1 MKLKIYFFLFLSITS
16 FRLSAQA
23 RLVLNDDPYV
33 VMNNNVFIVLENN
46 NINAITLTGT
56 VGSTGGIVSEAE
68 NNRIR
73 WRIGT
78 NTGAYT
84 IPFADNQAEGGTK
97 IPFTFTITT
106 AGASAAGFIDFSTY
120 DGPDWDNNT
129 YRPSMVTHMG
139 QLLPPNVAN
148 HSAKAIDRFW
158 LVNAQSYSTRPSG
171 TLTFTYIDNE
181 HTASGN
187 TITEANL
194 GAQRFNNTA
203 GTWGDMLPQVAS
215 LNTTTNVLVTPA
227 ISAANMFAAWTL
239 SQTNDPLPIKLLSFT
254 AECKNGKAYLQWST
268 ASETN
273 NDFFTL
279 EKTKDGLHFDFV
291 AKIKGAGNSNTIKQ
305 YAYFDNLNNNQ
316 TVYYRLSQTDYD
328 GTTEYFDLI
337 SLNCNTSSNTPLD
350 IVSVYNAQ
358 AGNSLGV
365 FSIPNAGSYLISI
378 IDASGRLIYNNTHH
392 FVEGINQVSFQLNK
406 PSSGIYFIRLQS
418 ENEQISKK
426 FFIN

>member
-1 MKLKIYFFLFLSITS
+1 MKIYSILFFSILT
-16 FRLSAQA
+16 FCLRAQT
-23 RLVLNDDPYV
+23 RLVLNNDPYV
-33 VMNNNVFIVLENN
+33 VMNNGVFIVLENSN
-46 NINAITLTGT
+46 ANAITLTGT
-56 VGSTGGIVSEAE
+56 TPTSTGGRIVSEAE

-78 NTGAYT
+78 GSGAYI
-84 IPFADNQAEGGTK
+84 IPFADDAAEGGTK
-97 IPFTFTITT
+97 IPFTFNITT
-106 AGASAAGFIDFSTY
+106 AGAGAGFIDFSTY
-120 DGPDWDNNT
+120 DGTTWDNNT

-158 LVNAQSYSTRPSG
+158 LVNAQSYTTRPSG

-181 HTASGN
+181 HSAAGN
-187 TITEANL
+187 SITESLL
-194 GAQRFNNTA
+194 GAQRFNNGA

-215 LNTTTNVLVTPA
+215 LNTATNVLVTPA

-254 AECKNGKAYLQWST
+254 SECKNGKAYLQWST

-273 NDFFTL
+273 NHFFTL
-279 EKTKDGLHFDFV
+279 EKTKDGINFEFV

-305 YAYFDNLNNNQ
+305 YVYEDNLNNNQ

-337 SLNCNTSSNTPLD
+337 SLNCNTSSDTPLD

-365 FSIPNAGSYLISI
+365 FSIPNAGRYLVSI

-392 FVEGINQVSFQLNK
+392 FVEGINQVLFQLNK
-406 PSSGIYFIRLQS
+406 PRSGIYFIHLQS